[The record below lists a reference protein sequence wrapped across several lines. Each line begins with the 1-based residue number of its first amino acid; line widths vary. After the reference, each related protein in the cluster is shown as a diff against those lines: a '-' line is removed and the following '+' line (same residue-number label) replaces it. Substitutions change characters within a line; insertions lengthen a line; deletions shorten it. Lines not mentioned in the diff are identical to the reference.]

1 MARALL
7 RLNRLLSMLV
17 CLIVADRRFTA
28 AYSLY
33 EPEDD
38 DDDDDVNDDDIGK
51 KLSLIFTHVCQ

>member
-7 RLNRLLSMLV
+7 RLNRLVWMLV

-38 DDDDDVNDDDIGK
+38 DDDDVNDDDIGK

>member
-7 RLNRLLSMLV
+7 RLNRLLSILM
-17 CLIVADRRFTA
+17 CLIVAERRFTA

-38 DDDDDVNDDDIGK
+38 DDDDVDDDDIGK
-51 KLSLIFTHVCQ
+51 KLSLIFTHVCR